1 MVDFFIR
8 RPIFATV
15 CALLIVLAGAVCIP
29 SLPIS
34 LYPQLA
40 PPQVVVTSNYIGA
53 NSKDVESA
61 VTIILEQAING
72 VEGMRYMSSTSS
84 NDGTSSITVTFQTGY
99 SLDIAAV
106 DVQNRVASAQGRLPA
121 VVNNT
126 GITITKANS
135 NFVFAAGFISPDHS
149 LSQAFISNYL
159 DVYVSDALKRVPG
172 VGAVIIFGERK
183 YAMRIWLDP
192 NRLAARG
199 LTALDV
205 TNALAEQNIE
215 VPAGQLGQQPSDPS
229 QQFQMAVRVV
239 GRLSDPREFENII
252 LKNSADA
259 SGIVLLKDVGRAEIG
274 AENYSTD
281 LKFSGGDAVGIG
293 VQQLS
298 NANALDVDKKCRA
311 VLAELQKSFPPGMQG
326 IIAVDTTIVIGDSI
340 REVVQTI
347 GEAVVIVIIVI
358 FLFLQDWRATIIP
371 AVTIPVSLIGTFAFI
386 KIFGFSINSL
396 TLFGITLATGLVVD
410 DAIVVIE
417 NVQRHIEKER
427 CDAHRATSEAMA
439 EVTSAVIATSLVL
452 ISVFIP
458 VSFFPGTTGILYKQ
472 FSLTN
477 DFSIAIS
484 AFNALT
490 LSPALA
496 AILLRA
502 EQKKTGIMGFFLNPI
517 ERFIQWLIRTY
528 AKVVTFVVRI
538 RFAMLALFFAGLAAT
553 VYMYNH
559 VPTAFI
565 PQEDQSYFLIIV
577 QTPPGA
583 SLSYTS
589 DFADKVADVV
599 RKNDGVFGTFSVMGF
614 SLAGGSSPNAGLI
627 FAPLKPID
635 ERTKMGPQYSA
646 HNIVGDVGP
655 KLFGVPGGIAFAAEP
670 PAIAGI
676 GTVGGFQFI
685 LQDGGRNTF
694 GDIDRI
700 AHTIVGQ
707 SRAPGSGLTGMNT
720 TFTANDPQ
728 VLVTIDREKAKA
740 IGVPFSQITAAMG
753 TFMGSTYVNDFDFNN
768 RSYRAYVQADQQ
780 FRTTSKDLR
789 QYYVRSDSGQMIPLD
804 NLASLTET
812 SGPQVINHYNLF
824 RSAEI
829 DGSPGPG
836 LSSGQGLE
844 RMQQLFEKNKL
855 QGMMYTWT
863 GLALEEVESAGKAII
878 IFGLG
883 LLVVYLTLSAQYESF
898 ALPFIILLAVP
909 MAVLGA
915 LLLVSARGLVDDV
928 YVQIGLVML
937 IGLSA
942 KNSILIVEFA
952 EQLLEQGRTIIEAAI
967 EAAELRLRPILMTSI
982 AFILGVGPLYVAK
995 GAGAPRPP
1003 LRRHRDRRRNGTLH
1017 SPQPHLHSRPLRHPQ
1032 NNPRALLQQAK
1043 ATPSRLPRPRRRTR
1057 GRVRRPTP
1065 ANALA
1070 STSQV
1075 VTPRC
1080 LNLSAADRAKVGAV
1094 PSVYVTTTKNRLSFP
1109 NAEAN
1114 HPPAPKLAPR
1124 RQRPRH
1130 RLPPHPPPLRLLR
1143 NRSPTSTMR
1152 SHRHSPAR
1160 PPPLRHH
1167 GPRFQP
1173 ASPSP
1178 ARPPILNPLMAL
1190 GPRAWG
1196 LLRETLTRLLHATTD
1211 PARRQ
1216 AAEAGLHSIAGARLH
1231 NPVHTPNYTD
1241 FYASIHHAT
1250 RVGKLFRPDNPL
1262 LPNYK
1267 HIPIGYHGRASSL
1280 ITSGTPILRP
1290 YGPTRPNPTQPPPS
1304 ARPNPSTTNWNWR
1317 FTSASPTPSASPS
1330 QSPKP
1335 PIISSA
1341 SASSTTGPP
1350 ATFSP
1355 GSTNRSAPSLA
1366 KNFATSTSPWITP
1379 MAAFEPFQTPLPV
1392 RPKADPKPLPILKSQ
1407 LKIRPPNS

>member
-1 MVDFFIR
+1 LVDFFIR

-29 SLPIS
+29 TLPIS

-40 PPQVVVTSNYIGA
+40 PPQVNVTSNFIGA
-53 NSKDVESA
+53 NSKDVEAA
-61 VTIILEQAING
+61 VTTILEQSING

-84 NDGTSSITVTFQTGY
+84 NDGTSAITITFDTGY
-99 SLDIAAV
+99 DLNIAAV

-159 DVYVSDALKRVPG
+159 DVYVKDALKRVPG
-172 VGAVIIFGERK
+172 VGDVIIFGERK

-205 TNALAEQNIE
+205 TNALSEQNVE
-215 VPAGQLGQQPSDPS
+215 VAAGQLGQQPSDSS

-239 GRLSDPREFENII
+239 GRLTDPREFENII
-252 LKNSADA
+252 IKNSSTA
-259 SGIVLLKDVGRAEIG
+259 SGIVLLKDVGHAEVG

-281 LKFSGGDAVGIG
+281 LRFAGGGAPGGEAIGIG

-298 NANALDVDKKCRA
+298 NANALDVDKRCRA
-311 VLAELQKSFPPGMQG
+311 VLAELEKSFPPGMKG
-326 IIAVDTTIVIGDSI
+326 IIAVDTTTVIGDSI

-347 GEAVVIVIIVI
+347 GEAVIIVIVVI
-358 FLFLQDWRATIIP
+358 FLFLQDWRATVIP

-417 NVQRHIEKER
+417 NVQRHLSGHAVMPQRAELADPDPYAPDVITVQKSLAAKGDE
-427 CDAHRATSEAMA
+427 ATSDDPHQATSIAMA

-472 FSLTN
+472 FSLTIA
-477 DFSIAIS
+477 FSIAIS

-496 AILLRA
+496 AILLRP
-502 EQKKTGIMGFFLNPI
+502 EQKHTGLMGLILNPI
-517 ERFIQWLIRTY
+517 ESLIKWLIRVY
-528 AKVVTFVVRI
+528 AQAVTFVVRI
-538 RFAMLALFFAGLAAT
+538 RYAMLALFFAALGAT
-553 VYMYNH
+553 AFMYNH
-559 VPTAFI
+559 VPTAFV

-589 DFADKVADVV
+589 EFADRAAALV
-599 RKNDGVFGTFSVMGF
+599 RQNEGVFGTFSVMGF
-614 SLAGGSSPNAGLI
+614 SLAGGSSPNSGLI

-635 ERTKMGPQYSA
+635 ERTKMGPKFTVRA
-646 HNIVGDVGP
+646 IVGEVGP

-685 LQDGGRNTF
+685 LQDAGRNTF
-694 GDIDRI
+694 GDIDRV

-720 TFTANDPQ
+720 TFTSNDPQ
-728 VLVTIDREKAKA
+728 LLVTINREKAKTM
-740 IGVPFSQITAAMG
+740 GVPFNQVTATLN
-753 TFMGSTYVNDFDFNN
+753 TFMGSSYVNDFDFNN
-768 RSYRAYVQADQQ
+768 RSYRVYVQADQQ
-780 FRTTSKDLR
+780 FRKTSQDLR
-789 QYYVRSDSGQMIPLD
+789 EYYVRSNTGQLIPLD
-804 NLASLTET
+804 NLAAISET
-812 SGPQVINHYNLF
+812 SGPQVINHYNIF

-829 DGSPGPG
+829 DGSPATG

-844 RMQQLFEKNKL
+844 KMQELFEKNKL
-855 QGMMYTWT
+855 QGMTFSWT

-909 MAVLGA
+909 MAILGA
-915 LLLVSARGLVDDV
+915 LSLVAGRGLVDDV

-952 EQLLEQGRTIIEAAI
+952 EQLLEQGRSITDAAI

-982 AFILGVGPLYVAK
+982 AFILGVGPLYFAT
-995 GAGAPRPP
+995 GAGAYGRHSVGTAIIGGMVLSTILNLFFIPILYVILKTFLVRFTKQKTPP
-1003 LRRHRDRRRNGTLH
+1003 
-1017 SPQPHLHSRPLRHPQ
+1017 
-1032 NNPRALLQQAK
+1032 QAK
-1043 ATPSRLPRPRRRTR
+1043 GTEL
-1057 GRVRRPTP
+1057 
-1065 ANALA
+1065 LA
-1070 STSQV
+1070 Q
-1075 VTPRC
+1075 
-1080 LNLSAADRAKVGAV
+1080 
-1094 PSVYVTTTKNRLSFP
+1094 
-1109 NAEAN
+1109 
-1114 HPPAPKLAPR
+1114 
-1124 RQRPRH
+1124 
-1130 RLPPHPPPLRLLR
+1130 
-1143 NRSPTSTMR
+1143 
-1152 SHRHSPAR
+1152 
-1160 PPPLRHH
+1160 
-1167 GPRFQP
+1167 
-1173 ASPSP
+1173 
-1178 ARPPILNPLMAL
+1178 
-1190 GPRAWG
+1190 
-1196 LLRETLTRLLHATTD
+1196 
-1211 PARRQ
+1211 
-1216 AAEAGLHSIAGARLH
+1216 
-1231 NPVHTPNYTD
+1231 
-1241 FYASIHHAT
+1241 
-1250 RVGKLFRPDNPL
+1250 
-1262 LPNYK
+1262 
-1267 HIPIGYHGRASSL
+1267 
-1280 ITSGTPILRP
+1280 
-1290 YGPTRPNPTQPPPS
+1290 
-1304 ARPNPSTTNWNWR
+1304 
-1317 FTSASPTPSASPS
+1317 
-1330 QSPKP
+1330 
-1335 PIISSA
+1335 
-1341 SASSTTGPP
+1341 
-1350 ATFSP
+1350 
-1355 GSTNRSAPSLA
+1355 
-1366 KNFATSTSPWITP
+1366 
-1379 MAAFEPFQTPLPV
+1379 
-1392 RPKADPKPLPILKSQ
+1392 
-1407 LKIRPPNS
+1407 